1 MGAVTSLLGNL
12 RLAGGDDPAA
22 FDRALYILESLASV
36 RSAVILS
43 EMACPQDV
51 ALVAGCCAVEVLRI
65 YAPTPPYNAAEL
77 KVRRP
82 AK

>member
-43 EMACPQDV
+43 EMACPQDG
-51 ALVAGCCAVEVLRI
+51 AAPAGGDDDDD
-65 YAPTPPYNAAEL
+65 AEEPL
-77 KVRRP
+77 IRMFETLLD
-82 AK
+82 AIQ

>member
-1 MGAVTSLLGNL
+1 MEL
-12 RLAGGDDPAA
+12 RLV
-22 FDRALYILESLASV
+22 RAL
-36 RSAVILS
+36 RSRRR
-43 EMACPQDV
+43 PQDV